1 MRLII
6 RDLYSVFCIFTKYV
20 FIFWMKKLVFII
32 SLLLIVVFAGATSHK
47 STAKHRSSKSHS
59 KSYTHHKTYSKPK
72 VDTRPELTL
81 KDVQIP
87 NKLWGIDISHYQA
100 DINWLALSDERPN
113 FMFIKAS
120 EGINLKDEKYASY
133 YDEAS
138 KLGIPVGS
146 YHFFSYKSSGKE
158 QAENFLSVAKHKN
171 GDLLPVLDAEYTK
184 SMPEDK
190 SKIKAEL
197 IDFVTTI
204 YQKLGS
210 YPIIYCNHRYFQT
223 YLAETILQANCKL
236 WIVDYKNEP
245 ICNWTLWQ
253 STDKL
258 KLAAIKGHVDLNFFN
273 GDLESLKN
281 ILYKAE
287 NGQFF

>member
-1 MRLII
+1 MR
-6 RDLYSVFCIFTKYV
+6 
-20 FIFWMKKLVFII
+20 KLVSII
-32 SLLLIVVFAGATSHK
+32 SLLLIVVLADATSHK
-47 STAKHRSSKSHS
+47 YTAKHSSSKNHS
-59 KSYTHHKTYSKPK
+59 KSYTHHKTTYSKPK

-100 DINWLALSDERPN
+100 DINWLALADERPN

-210 YPIIYCNHRYFQT
+210 YPIIYCNHKYFQT
-223 YLAETILQANCKL
+223 YLAETILQSNCKL

-281 ILYKAE
+281 ILYKTE